1 MEGTNPFGWTN
12 VGQISGESA
21 YFHIAYADSVVF
33 LGETPISINGFS
45 SNDYAHKAWLG
56 TYADHNEMS
65 ASEEEWFKYK

>member
-1 MEGTNPFGWTN
+1 MEGINPFGWSN

-33 LGETPISINGFS
+33 SGETPVSINGFS

-56 TYADHNEMS
+56 TYADHTKDS
-65 ASEEEWFKYK
+65 AGVDEWTKYK